1 MTEHEDTYS
10 RNAQVWH
17 YTNARINEL
26 IQEAEQALE
35 FRDRQEAQWSPHQP
49 PEDSLIPPG
58 QIKRATLPEEDLGQ
72 TVQGPQEPSSP
83 IPKKEQKR
91 GNKGLHL
98 SHHFRHIENL
108 KMKKESQLLMQLNR

>member
-10 RNAQVWH
+10 RNAQAWH

-35 FRDRQEAQWSPHQP
+35 FRDRQTAQWSPHRP

-58 QIKRATLPEEDLGQ
+58 QVTRTTLPEEDLDQ
-72 TVQGPQEPSSP
+72 LFEVHRGPLAPSLRRSR
-83 IPKKEQKR
+83 KEENR
-91 GNKGLHL
+91 GLRL
-98 SHHFRHIENL
+98 SRHFHQIENL
-108 KMKKESQLLMQLNR
+108 RMKRESQLLMQSSR

>member
-10 RNAQVWH
+10 RNAQAWH

-35 FRDRQEAQWSPHQP
+35 FRDRQTAQWSPHQP

-58 QIKRATLPEEDLGQ
+58 QVTRTTLPQGDLDR
-72 TVQGPQEPSSP
+72 TVQSPQGPSTPV
-83 IPKKEQKR
+83 PKKEQK
-91 GNKGLHL
+91 GYA
-98 SHHFRHIENL
+98 
-108 KMKKESQLLMQLNR
+108 